1 MTALSQMEK
10 ASPKEYYDVVI
21 IGAGISGL
29 TSAALFRRA
38 GLSCCVLEAHDI
50 AGGYI
55 QGFNRGSF
63 QFDSAIHWL
72 NSCGPDGFA
81 SRIFKII
88 GSDYPKPKEQ
98 KRIRRFVSDDFDY
111 LVTNNPDALKEQWIE
126 EFPDEK
132 KGILK
137 FFADAKGIARAFKDH
152 QNISRTID
160 SKNWYKT
167 AVHGLRM
174 LKFILPFAPH
184 LKYTGNEGV
193 KKGLSKYFTDS
204 KLKGVFCSETDL
216 LSCLI
221 PVAFA
226 YSNDFQS
233 PPEGGSQRFPE
244 WLTYVTQQLGGD
256 IFFKS
261 KVSDILIEN
270 NKAIGVRFG
279 NNGSSQEIKSKY
291 VIAACDLEALFEKM
305 LPPSVISDQLKA
317 KQKAAKLYASG
328 FTVSLELD
336 CPAED
341 LGLGEEI
348 IYLANPKLEREEL
361 ASGDPNK
368 TGIHVMA
375 PSVRDKSLAL
385 PEHGIL
391 TLFIPAWIDNH
402 KHWECEIDEKG
413 NYIRGEKY
421 KKLKQQI
428 ADVLI
433 DRVQEK
439 IIPNLRDHISHCD
452 IATPITYLRYTGNR
466 NGSMMGQ
473 KPGKENMQA
482 RVASYKTPIKNLFR
496 SGHWSDL
503 GGGIPIA
510 VKASLNTTLM
520 VLKKENRPVFKLL
533 ANYMDGIKDIES
545 LNSSDLLVPYDNSW
559 EPIPTPAQEI
569 VSKRK

>member
-1 MTALSQMEK
+1 MKSK
-10 ASPKEYYDVVI
+10 YDVVI

-50 AGGYI
+50 PGGYI
-55 QGFNRGSF
+55 QGFNRRSF

-72 NSCGPDGFA
+72 NSCGSEGFV

-88 GSDYPKPKEQ
+88 GSDYPKSKEQ
-98 KRIRRFVSDDFDY
+98 KKIRRFVSDDFDY
-111 LVTNNPDALKEQWIE
+111 LITNNPNVLKKQWIE
-126 EFPDEK
+126 EFPEEK

-137 FFADAKGIARAFKDH
+137 FFADAKGIASAFNDH

-160 SKNWYKT
+160 SKSWYKT
-167 AVHGLRM
+167 AIHGLRM

-184 LKYTGNEGV
+184 VKYTGNEGV
-193 KKGLSKYFTDS
+193 KNGLNKYFTDS
-204 KLKGVFCSETDL
+204 KLKDVFCSETDL

-221 PVAFA
+221 PIAFA

-244 WLTYVTQQLGGD
+244 WLTYVTHQLGGD
-256 IFFKS
+256 VFLNS
-261 KVSDILIEN
+261 KVSDILTKN
-270 NKAIGVRFG
+270 NTAVGVRFR

-291 VIAACDLEALFEKM
+291 VIGTNDIEALYEKM
-305 LPPSVISDQLKA
+305 LPPSAISDQLKA
-317 KQKAAKLYASG
+317 KQKVAELYASA

-336 CPAED
+336 CPAEK
-341 LGLGEEI
+341 LGLGEET
-348 IYLANPKLEREEL
+348 IYLANPKFGREEL
-361 ASGDPNK
+361 AGGDPNK
-368 TGIHVMA
+368 SGIHVMA
-375 PSVRDKSLAL
+375 SSVRDKSLAL

-402 KHWECEIDEKG
+402 KHWECEIDADG

-421 KKLKQQI
+421 KKTKQQI

-439 IIPNLRDHISHCD
+439 IIPNLRDHITHSD
-452 IATPITYLRYTGNR
+452 IATPITYFRYTGNR

-473 KPGKENMQA
+473 KPGKDNMQA
-482 RVASYKTPIKNLFR
+482 KVASYKTPLKNLFR

-503 GGGIPIA
+503 GGGIPIS

-520 VLKKENRPVFKLL
+520 VLKKENRAVFKLL
-533 ANYMDGIKDIES
+533 ANYMDGNKDIDS
-545 LNSSDLLVPYDNSW
+545 LNASDLLVPYDNSW
-559 EPIPTPAQEI
+559 KPSPTPAQKI
-569 VSKRK
+569 VSKRKQE

>member
-1 MTALSQMEK
+1 MEK
-10 ASPKEYYDVVI
+10 ARPKEYYDVVI

-38 GLSCCVLEAHDI
+38 GLSCCVLESQDI
-50 AGGYI
+50 PGGYI
-55 QGFNRGSF
+55 QGFNRRSF

-72 NSCGPDGFA
+72 NSCGPDGFV

-88 GSDYPKPKEQ
+88 GSDYPKSKEQ

-111 LVTNNPDALKEQWIE
+111 LVTNNPDALKQQWIE
-126 EFPDEK
+126 EFPEETN
-132 KGILK
+132 GILK
-137 FFADAKGIARAFKDH
+137 FFADAQGIANSFKDH

-184 LKYTGNEGV
+184 VKYSGNEGV
-193 KKGLSKYFTDS
+193 KNGLNKYFTDS
-204 KLKGVFCSETDL
+204 KLQDVFCAETDL

-221 PVAFA
+221 PIAFA

-233 PPEGGSQRFPE
+233 PPEGGSKRFPE
-244 WLTYVTQQLGGD
+244 WLTYVTQQLEGD
-256 IFFKS
+256 LFLKS
-261 KVSDILIEN
+261 KVTDILIEN
-270 NKAIGVRFG
+270 KRAVGVRFR
-279 NNGSSQEIKSKY
+279 NNGSTQEIKSKY
-291 VIAACDLEALFEKM
+291 VIGASDIEALYEKM
-305 LPPSVISDQLKA
+305 LPPSAISDQLKA
-317 KQKAAKLYASG
+317 KQKAAKLYASA
-328 FTVSLELD
+328 FTVSLELN

-341 LGLGEEI
+341 LGLGEET
-348 IYLANPKLEREEL
+348 IYLANPKFGREEL
-361 ASGDPNK
+361 AGGDPK
-368 TGIHVMA
+368 KSGIHVMA
-375 PSVRDKSLAL
+375 SSIRDKSLAL
-385 PEHGIL
+385 PEYGIL

-402 KHWECEIDEKG
+402 NHWRCDTDKEG

-439 IIPNLRDHISHCD
+439 IIPNLRNHILHYD
-452 IATPITYLRYTGNR
+452 IATPMTYLRYTGNR

-473 KPGKENMQA
+473 KPGKENMKA
-482 RVASYKTPIKNLFR
+482 KVASYKTPIKNLFR

-520 VLKKENRPVFKLL
+520 VLKKENRAVFKLL
-533 ANYMDGIKDIES
+533 ANYMDGNKDVES
-545 LNSSDLLVPYDNSW
+545 LNASGLLIPYNNSW
-559 EPIPTPAQEI
+559 EPSPTPAQEI
-569 VSKRK
+569 VSKRKRE